1 MKKQVLYAEITKAVE
16 DLATALRKFTGESVF
31 CNISVISR
39 SEAEGSPDDYTIKV
53 HTNTDGLPL
62 VFGEAGYIVRDT
74 DGKIA
79 KVERLHGGVEDD

>member
-16 DLATALRKFTGESVF
+16 DLATALRKFSDKSVF
-31 CNISVISR
+31 CNVSIASR
-39 SEAEGSPDDYTIKV
+39 SEAEDSTDDYVIKV
-53 HTNTDGLPL
+53 HMNSKDLPL
-62 VFGEAGYIVRDT
+62 VIGEAGYIVRDT